1 MSSKEISNIR
11 EDFSKS
17 KIDYSSVPE
26 SPFTLFE
33 NWFEMALLD
42 DKENAICF
50 VLSTITKINKPSS
63 RVVLL
68 RGLNEKGFTFYT
80 NYKSDKAKDIDHNNY
95 VSANFFWNN
104 LEKQV
109 RITGLANKISSEE
122 SDQYFKGRPRGS
134 QLGAWV
140 SDQSSVVNFN
150 DDFSLRSMEV
160 ESQFNG
166 VEVSRPENWGGY
178 CINPEKIEFW
188 QGRPS
193 RLHDRLVYKKKGDI
207 WIKERLSP

>member
-1 MSSKEISNIR
+1 MSLKEISNIR
-11 EDFSKS
+11 EDFTKS
-17 KIDYSSVPE
+17 KIDYSTVPE

-50 VLSTITKINKPSS
+50 VLSTITERNKPSS

-80 NYKSDKAKDIDHNNY
+80 NYNSDKAKDIDHNNY

-140 SDQSSVVNFN
+140 SNQSSVVNFD
-150 DDFSLRSMEV
+150 DDFSIRSMEV
-160 ESQFNG
+160 ENQFNG
-166 VEVSRPENWGGY
+166 LEVSRPENWGGY
-178 CINPEKIEFW
+178 CIIPEKIEFW

-193 RLHDRLVYKKKGDI
+193 RLHDRLVYKKKDDI

>member
-160 ESQFNG
+160 ESQFIG

-178 CINPEKIEFW
+178 CIIPEKIEFW

>member
-11 EDFSKS
+11 EDFTKS
-17 KIDYSSVPE
+17 KIDYTSSPE
-26 SPFTLFE
+26 SPFTMFE
-33 NWFEMALLD
+33 NWFNIALSD

-50 VLSTITKINKPSS
+50 VLSTINKGNKPSS

-68 RGLNEKGFTFYT
+68 RGLDENGFTFYT
-80 NYKSDKAKDIDHNNY
+80 NYNSDKAKDIDHNNY
-95 VSANFFWNN
+95 VSANFFWPN

-109 RITGLANKISSEE
+109 RITGLASKISPEKSNH
-122 SDQYFKGRPRGS
+122 YFKGRPRRS

-140 SDQSSVVNFN
+140 SDQSSVVNIN
-150 DDFSLRSMEV
+150 EDFSLRIEEI

-166 VEVSRPENWGGY
+166 EEVSRPENWGGY
-178 CINPEKIEFW
+178 CIMPEKIEFW

-193 RLHDRLVYKKKGDI
+193 RLHDRLVYEKKGDI
-207 WIKERLSP
+207 WVKKRLSP

>member
-33 NWFEMALLD
+33 NWFNMALLD

-68 RGLNEKGFTFYT
+68 RGFNEKGFTFYT
-80 NYKSDKAKDIDHNNY
+80 NYKSDKAKDIDHNNC

-178 CINPEKIEFW
+178 CIIPEKIEFW

>member
-11 EDFSKS
+11 EDYKKS
-17 KIDYSSVPE
+17 KIDYTSVPE
-26 SPFTLFE
+26 SPIKFFE
-33 NWFEMALLD
+33 NWFDMALLD

-50 VLSTITKINKPSS
+50 VLSTITKRNKPSS

-68 RGLNEKGFTFYT
+68 RGFNEKGFTFYT
-80 NYKSDKAKDIDHNNY
+80 NYNSDKAKDIDHNNY

-109 RITGLANKISSEE
+109 RITGLANKICSEE

-134 QLGAWV
+134 QIGSWV
-140 SDQSSVVNFN
+140 SNQSSVVNIN
-150 DDFSLRSMEV
+150 EDFSLRTEEI
-160 ESQFNG
+160 ESQFKDL
-166 VEVSRPENWGGY
+166 EVSRPENWGGY
-178 CINPEKIEFW
+178 CIIPEKIEFW

>member
-11 EDFSKS
+11 EDFTKS
-17 KIDYSSVPE
+17 KIDFTSIPE
-26 SPFTLFE
+26 SPFKLFE
-33 NWFEMALLD
+33 NWLNMALLD

-50 VLSTITKINKPSS
+50 VLSTISNRNKPES

-68 RGLNEKGFTFYT
+68 RGLDEKGFTFYT
-80 NYKSDKAKDIDHNNY
+80 NYSSDKAKDIDNNNY

-109 RITGLANKISSEE
+109 RIGGLAIKISREE

-140 SDQSSVVNFN
+140 SDQSSVVDFT
-150 DDFSLRSMEV
+150 DDFSSRSQEV
-160 ESQFNG
+160 ESKFNG
-166 VEVSRPENWGGY
+166 LEVSRPENWGGY
-178 CINPEKIEFW
+178 CIIPEKIEFW

-193 RLHDRLVYKKKGDI
+193 RLHDRLVYKKQGDV
-207 WIKERLSP
+207 WIKKRLSP

>member
-1 MSSKEISNIR
+1 MFCR
-11 EDFSKS
+11 
-17 KIDYSSVPE
+17 
-26 SPFTLFE
+26 
-33 NWFEMALLD
+33 LLL
-42 DKENAICF
+42 K
-50 VLSTITKINKPSS
+50 KNKPSS

-68 RGLNEKGFTFYT
+68 RGFNEKGFTFYT
-80 NYKSDKAKDIDHNNY
+80 NYNSDKAKDIDHNNY

-109 RITGLANKISSEE
+109 RITGLAHKISSEE
-122 SDQYFKGRPRGS
+122 SDKYFKGRPRGS

-150 DDFSLRSMEV
+150 DDFSIKSMEV

-178 CINPEKIEFW
+178 CIIPEKIEFW

>member
-11 EDFSKS
+11 EDYKKS
-17 KIDYSSVPE
+17 KIDFTSVPE
-26 SPFTLFE
+26 SPIKLFE
-33 NWFEMALLD
+33 NWFDMALLD

-50 VLSTITKINKPSS
+50 VLSTITKRNKPSS

-68 RGLNEKGFTFYT
+68 RGFNKKGFTFYT
-80 NYKSDKAKDIDHNNY
+80 NYNSNKAKDIDHNNY

-109 RITGLANKISSEE
+109 RITGLANKICSEE

-134 QLGAWV
+134 QIGSWV
-140 SDQSSVVNFN
+140 SNQSSVVNIN
-150 DDFSLRSMEV
+150 EDFSLRTEEI
-160 ESQFNG
+160 ESQFKDL
-166 VEVSRPENWGGY
+166 EVSRPENWGGY
-178 CINPEKIEFW
+178 CIIPEKIEFW

>member
-33 NWFEMALLD
+33 NWFDMALLD

-68 RGLNEKGFTFYT
+68 RGFNEKGFTFYT

-178 CINPEKIEFW
+178 CIIPEKIEFW

>member
-11 EDFSKS
+11 EDFIKS
-17 KIDYSSVPE
+17 KIDYSSLPE

-33 NWFEMALLD
+33 NWFDMALLD

-50 VLSTITKINKPSS
+50 VLSTISKGNKPSS

-80 NYKSDKAKDIDHNNY
+80 NYNSNKAKDIDHNNY

-122 SDQYFKGRPRGS
+122 SDRYFKGRPRGS
-134 QLGAWV
+134 QIGAWV

-150 DDFSLRSMEV
+150 DDFSTRSQEV

-178 CINPEKIEFW
+178 CIVPEKIEFW

-193 RLHDRLVYKKKGDI
+193 RLHDRLLYKKKGDV

>member
-11 EDFSKS
+11 EDFTKS
-17 KIDYSSVPE
+17 KIDYSSAPE

-33 NWFEMALLD
+33 NWFDMALLD
-42 DKENAICF
+42 DRENAICF
-50 VLSTITKINKPSS
+50 VLSTITKRNKPSS

-68 RGLNEKGFTFYT
+68 RGFNEKGFTFYT
-80 NYKSDKAKDIDHNNY
+80 NYDSDKAKDIDLNNY

-122 SDQYFKGRPRGS
+122 SDLYFKGRPRGS

-150 DDFSLRSMEV
+150 DDFSIRSQEV
-160 ESQFNG
+160 ESQFYG

-178 CINPEKIEFW
+178 CIIPEKIEFW

-193 RLHDRLVYKKKGDI
+193 RLHDRLVYRKKGDI

>member
-1 MSSKEISNIR
+1 MSLKEISNIR
-11 EDFSKS
+11 EDFTKS
-17 KIDYSSVPE
+17 KIDYSTVPE

-50 VLSTITKINKPSS
+50 VLSTITERNKPSS

-80 NYKSDKAKDIDHNNY
+80 NYNSDKAKDIDHNNY

-140 SDQSSVVNFN
+140 SNQSSVVNFD
-150 DDFSLRSMEV
+150 DDFSIRSMEV
-160 ESQFNG
+160 ENQFNG
-166 VEVSRPENWGGY
+166 LEVSRPENWGGY
-178 CINPEKIEFW
+178 CIIPEKIEFW